1 VLTERFSMN
10 YRNLSTPQLF
20 SATLAASCACAAL
33 NAGQANALVTY
44 EFTQQG
50 SDVVMNVSGSASA
63 APTTS
68 NQGSSF
74 GNELNPS
81 IALIS
86 PGNIAG
92 STGDA
97 WSLINGPSGFGSG
110 GTISFTSYSGTAIN
124 LPGFSPDLI
133 IDNYTLGSP
142 ICGSGLLAGQT
153 LTSLGFSSTTPG
165 LLASWT
171 IAGSSETVEV
181 RIGSNAPSSV
191 PGPLPLFGA
200 AAAFAH
206 SRRLRA
212 RVRPGSSSPLT

>member
-1 VLTERFSMN
+1 MN
-10 YRNLSTPQLF
+10 CRNLPSPQLF
-20 SATLAASCACAAL
+20 SATLVAAFASAAL
-33 NAGQANALVTY
+33 NAGQAKALVTY

-50 SDVVMNVSGSASA
+50 SDVVMNVSGSVSA
-63 APTTS
+63 APTSS

-74 GNELNPS
+74 GNTVISS

-86 PGNIAG
+86 QGNIPG
-92 STGDA
+92 VTGAA
-97 WSLINGPSGFGSG
+97 WRLINGPTNFGNG
-110 GTISFTSYSGTAIN
+110 GSIGFTSYSGTAIN
-124 LPGFSPDLI
+124 LLGLFPELN
-133 IDNYTLGSP
+133 IDNYTLGTP
-142 ICGSGLLAGQT
+142 ISGSGLLAGQT
-153 LTSLGFSSTTPG
+153 LTSLGFSSTAPG

-171 IAGSSETVEV
+171 ISGSSETVEV

-212 RVRPGSSSPLT
+212 RLRAGSSSPLT

>member
-1 VLTERFSMN
+1 MFPMN
-10 YRNLSTPQLF
+10 FRKLSAPQLF
-20 SATLAASCACAAL
+20 SATIVAACASAAL
-33 NAGQANALVTY
+33 NAGQAKALVTF

-50 SDVVMNVSGSASA
+50 SDVVMNVSGSVTS
-63 APTTS
+63 APTYP

-74 GNELNPS
+74 GNTVNS
-81 IALIS
+81 FNGLIS
-86 PGNIAG
+86 QGNIPG

-97 WSLINGPSGFGSG
+97 WSLTTGPTNFGNGGSIG
-110 GTISFTSYSGTAIN
+110 FTSYSGTAIN
-124 LPGFSPDLI
+124 LLGLFPELN
-133 IDNYTLGSP
+133 IDNYTLGTP
-142 ICGSGLLAGQT
+142 ISGSGLLAGQT

>member
-1 VLTERFSMN
+1 MN
-10 YRNLSTPQLF
+10 YRNLSAPELF
-20 SATLAASCACAAL
+20 SATLVAAFASAAL
-33 NAGQANALVTY
+33 NAGQAKALVTF

-50 SDVVMNVSGSASA
+50 SDVVMNVSGSVTA
-63 APTTS
+63 APDPG
-68 NQGSSF
+68 NQGSSI
-74 GNELNPS
+74 GNELNTS
-81 IALIS
+81 SDLIS
-86 PGNIAG
+86 PGSIAG
-92 STGDA
+92 STGAA

-110 GTISFTSYSGTAIN
+110 GGISFTSYSGTAIN
-124 LPGFSPDLI
+124 LLGFSNDLF

-142 ICGSGLLAGQT
+142 ISGSGLLAGQT

>member
-1 VLTERFSMN
+1 MN
-10 YRNLSTPQLF
+10 YRNLSAPQLF
-20 SATLAASCACAAL
+20 SATLAAACACAAL

-44 EFTQQG
+44 EFIQQG
-50 SDVVMNVSGSASA
+50 SDVVMNVSGSVSA

-68 NQGSSF
+68 TGSSF
-74 GNELNPS
+74 GNELKPS

-86 PGNIAG
+86 PGNIAS
-92 STGDA
+92 STGGA

-110 GTISFTSYSGTAIN
+110 GAISFTSYSGTAIN
-124 LPGFSPDLI
+124 LLGFFPDLV

-142 ICGSGLLAGQT
+142 ISGSGLLAGQT

-212 RVRPGSSSPLT
+212 RVRAGSSSPLT

>member
-1 VLTERFSMN
+1 MN
-10 YRNLSTPQLF
+10 CRNLSAPELF
-20 SATLAASCACAAL
+20 SATLVAAFASAAL
-33 NAGQANALVTY
+33 NAGQAKALVTF

-50 SDVVMNVSGSASA
+50 SDVVMNVSGSVTA
-63 APTTS
+63 APDPG
-68 NQGSSF
+68 NQGSSI
-74 GNELNPS
+74 GNELNTS
-81 IALIS
+81 SDLIS
-86 PGNIAG
+86 PGSIAG
-92 STGDA
+92 STGAA

-110 GTISFTSYSGTAIN
+110 GGISFTSYSGTAIN
-124 LPGFSPDLI
+124 LLGFSNDLF

-142 ICGSGLLAGQT
+142 ISGSGLLAGQT